1 MDVEMCLGCW
11 RLNLVPAWRS
21 WAAGQH
27 HHAAAAA
34 LQAATSRLSALPHH
48 SPHRS
53 EAYATTGYSPVL
65 AFNVPDL
72 QDTLVRCLGLGAT
85 MDGAIQHTPR
95 GAVAAL
101 RGPDGQMIS
110 LIEGAED
117 AAGGA
122 DE

>member
-1 MDVEMCLGCW
+1 MSEPSKVLY
-11 RLNLVPAWRS
+11 AS
-21 WAAGQH
+21 H
-27 HHAAAAA
+27 
-34 LQAATSRLSALPHH
+34 LPLPP
-48 SPHRS
+48 SNTITTTCS

-72 QDTLVRCLGLGAT
+72 QDTLMRCLGLGAT

-110 LIEGAED
+110 LIEGAD
-117 AAGGA
+117 DAGGSKR
-122 DE
+122 D